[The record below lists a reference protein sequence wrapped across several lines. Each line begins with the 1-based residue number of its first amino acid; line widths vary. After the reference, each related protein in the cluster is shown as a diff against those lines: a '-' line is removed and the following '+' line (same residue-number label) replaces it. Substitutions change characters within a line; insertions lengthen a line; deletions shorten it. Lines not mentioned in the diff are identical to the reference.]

1 MKLNTLKVPSA
12 KSAVTQAKT
21 IPAPAKAAPIAARS
35 VTPTT
40 VHKIAG
46 EERRGSQRVLL
57 RVHASI
63 HVALHGKELTIDA
76 TTLSVSNHGALVVMK
91 QTLPADAHLVLEHN
105 MTRERIACKIARP
118 AREVAEGFH
127 IPLEFDSP
135 APNFWGIVFPPA
147 DWRPPDDL

>member
-1 MKLNTLKVPSA
+1 VKLNTLKVPLA
-12 KSAVTQAKT
+12 KSAVTQSKT
-21 IPAPAKAAPIAARS
+21 IPAPAKAAPTATRS
-35 VTPTT
+35 VAPTT
-40 VHKIAG
+40 THKIVG

-63 HVALHGKELTIDA
+63 HVAMHGKELTIDA

-135 APNFWGIVFPPA
+135 APNFWGIAFPPA